1 MFFIIFI
8 SKKLALTAS
17 FLYYFYEVNKMT
29 ILQQFLYEVFK
40 QPQSADWASAIG
52 TVAAVIVS
60 MYFSF
65 KNERKN
71 KQNEIDSFLPYFV
84 FDDYKLYYDRDEGTI
99 SLDELKKAHI
109 HFSFKSIEGNL
120 PVIDFKLIP
129 EFKFKE
135 STEDEQKPNFSKL
148 ITRTSILP
156 GTYVEPVD
164 LPDYNYELMTLPSER
179 NYPRTI
185 YVDKIYVSCKTVKG
199 TDIFVDYDFS
209 EGVLQYR
216 KDKRKIYSGKV
227 NHHTKKK
234 IKDDMKEFKK
244 LST

>member
-1 MFFIIFI
+1 M
-8 SKKLALTAS
+8 S
-17 FLYYFYEVNKMT
+17 
-29 ILQQFLYEVFK
+29 ILRQFLYEVFK

-99 SLDELKKAHI
+99 SFKEIEKAPI
-109 HFSFKSIEGNL
+109 RFSFKSIEGNL
-120 PVIDFKLIP
+120 PIIDFKFIL
-129 EFKFKE
+129 EFKFKG
-135 STEDEQKPNFSKL
+135 STEDEQMPNFSKL
-148 ITRTSILP
+148 VTKNSMLP
-156 GTYVEPVD
+156 GTHDVIVD
-164 LPDYNYELMTLPSER
+164 VPDENVCLMESPYER
-179 NYPRTI
+179 YHPRTI
-185 YVDKIYVSCKTVKG
+185 YVDKIYASCKTVKG
-199 TDIFVDYDFS
+199 TEIFVDYDFS